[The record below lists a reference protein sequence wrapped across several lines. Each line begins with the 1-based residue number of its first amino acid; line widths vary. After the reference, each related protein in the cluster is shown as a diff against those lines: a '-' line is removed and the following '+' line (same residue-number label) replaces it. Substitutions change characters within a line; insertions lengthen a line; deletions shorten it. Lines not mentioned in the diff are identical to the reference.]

1 MAVHHIA
8 LATKDLLATHRFYT
22 EAMGFRLAKV
32 EANRVP
38 TATGGWARHVFY
50 DTGGDG
56 MFAVWDLHDDE
67 IGDDFPT
74 AISTGVGLPPWVNH
88 LAFTARDD
96 AELQAALERWLSCG
110 HDVVEI
116 DHGWCRSIYVDDPNG
131 TTVEWC
137 LSTRQLDE
145 QDAAEAE
152 RLLRAEVPE
161 LDGKEPPITVH
172 VAAEWAARTSAATP
186 VAGA

>member
-8 LATKDLLATHRFYT
+8 FATRDLEATHRFYT

-32 EANRVP
+32 EANVVP

-56 MFAVWDLHDDE
+56 MFAVWDIHDDE

-96 AELQAALERWLSCG
+96 AELRVARDRWLSCG
-110 HDVVEI
+110 YDVVEI
-116 DHGWCRSIYVDDPNG
+116 DHGWCRSIYVEDPGG

-137 LSTRQLDE
+137 LSTRELDE
-145 QDAAEAE
+145 ADAREAE
-152 RLLRAEVPE
+152 RLLHAEVPT
-161 LDGKEPPITVH
+161 LSDVEPDVTVH
-172 VAAEWAARTSAATP
+172 VATEWAARHGLTVPS
-186 VAGA
+186 

>member
-8 LATKDLLATHRFYT
+8 LATKDLEATHRFYT

-56 MFAVWDLHDDE
+56 MFAIWDIHDDE
-67 IGDDFPT
+67 IGDQFPT
-74 AISTGVGLPPWVNH
+74 ALSTGIGLPSWVNH
-88 LAFTARDD
+88 LAFTARDE
-96 AELQAALERWLSCG
+96 AELAVARDRWLACG

-137 LSTRQLDE
+137 LSTRELTE
-145 QDAAEAE
+145 QDARDAEV
-152 RLLRAEVPE
+152 LLHAEVPE
-161 LDGKEPPITVH
+161 LDGREPDISVH
-172 VAAEWAARTSAATP
+172 LAADYASRQASGVP